1 MAAGLTIRTMDWED
15 ILAQMDALEVP
26 AKRDPY
32 QKRKAEIQTEA
43 LPEIGGSLT
52 FVAMRRQSWHSL
64 ANGRRAED
72 FRLEISG

>member
-26 AKRDPY
+26 AKRGPY

-43 LPEIGGSLT
+43 LPEIGGS
-52 FVAMRRQSWHSL
+52 
-64 ANGRRAED
+64 
-72 FRLEISG
+72 